1 MAKLGF
7 IGTGNM
13 GSALARAAS
22 KVEGNELFLSNRH
35 EEKAIRLA
43 AELGGRVCSN
53 AEAAACDY
61 IILGVK
67 PRNMGELIRSLR
79 DQLERRRRHRE
90 EFVIVSMA
98 DGTTIK
104 QVQNWLGDI
113 YPVIRIMPNT
123 PVAIGEGT
131 ILYCCSDTVTE
142 EQKQGFLNAM
152 SKSGLFVPLSE
163 SLIDAGSAVSGCG
176 PAFVCMFLDAMADGA
191 VACGLSREDAI
202 RLCAQTMAGTAKYM
216 LETGKHPGQVKD
228 EVCSPGG
235 STIQGV
241 RRLEQGA
248 VRADIMDAVIT
259 SCQKNY
265 DLK

>member
-43 AELGGRVCSN
+43 AELGGWVCN
-53 AEAAACDY
+53 NTEAAGCDY
-61 IILGVK
+61 IFLGVK

-152 SKSGLFVPLSE
+152 QESGLFVPLSE

-202 RLCAQTMAGTAKYM
+202 RLCAQTMAGTAKYL

>member
-13 GSALARAAS
+13 GSALARAAA
-22 KVEGNELFLSNRH
+22 KVESNELLLANRH
-35 EEKAIRLA
+35 EDKAIRLA

-53 AEAAACDY
+53 LEAACCDY

-67 PRNMGELIRSLR
+67 PRGMGELIRSLR
-79 DQLERRRRHRE
+79 EVLEQRKRRKDS
-90 EFVIVSMA
+90 FVIVSMA
-98 DGTTIK
+98 NATSIK
-104 QVQNWLGDI
+104 QVQNWAGDI

-142 EQKQGFLNAM
+142 AQKQGFLSAM
-152 SKSGLFVPLSE
+152 SRSGLFVPLSE
-163 SLIDAGSAVSGCG
+163 SLIDAGAAVSGCG
-176 PAFVCMFLDAMADGA
+176 PAFICAVLEAMADGG
-191 VACGLSREDAI
+191 VACGLSREDAL
-202 RLCAQTMAGTAKYM
+202 RLSAQTMAGTAKY
-216 LETGKHPGQVKD
+216 LLQTGKHPGTVKD

-235 STIQGV
+235 STIQGM

-248 VRADIMDAVIT
+248 TRADIMDAVIA
-259 SCQKNY
+259 SYEKSLEQ
-265 DLK
+265 